1 MLLEYT
7 LKRAQLFMYEK
18 IPISWVPAEI
28 FVEGGGGKPK
38 NAPSPHKDKN

>member
-7 LKRAQLFMYEK
+7 LKRAQLFINEK
-18 IPISWVPAEI
+18 IPISWMPAEI
-28 FVEGGGGKPK
+28 FVEGRGKPK